1 MGFHKLEGRVSVR
14 SIVMLVST
22 GFCLCLSSAFGQATG
37 VCEGING
44 AKIVGY
50 AIDPDD
56 PEREVVVHILID
68 KKHRYPVTAKLPHKD
83 ADKDG
88 HAFEFEIPAG
98 LQDQRKHRLR
108 AFVFNSPRGPNP
120 PLEDVPEMFQM
131 GWPTIGGDVKISAAA
146 GESEIVIRT
155 KHRFAGAIGSLTW
168 NGLEFVDAHDHG
180 RQIQSASNFQLK
192 GQSFGAE
199 CFNPTEAG
207 RRLDGVNAVSSSRLL
222 ALNAKPDSV
231 ETLTDMA
238 FWLGPNEA
246 GPDCPTSQTTRVRSD
261 HRLLKEVTIGVA
273 GFSQVLEYTTTFL
286 LPSGFES
293 VYQQFEVVTGYMPAR
308 FSEFWTFDPETSTRA
323 KLDDGPGEQALPVI
337 FSTPDG
343 GHAMGVWNS
352 GKKVGYGRWRFAAQ
366 KLVKW
371 NAVQRRGT
379 IDGRRIQP
387 ATPFHSRSFV
397 FVGSLADVERDM
409 AGIYEKFKEK

>member
-1 MGFHKLEGRVSVR
+1 
-14 SIVMLVST
+14 MLAWLASLILWLSAPT
-22 GFCLCLSSAFGQATG
+22 GFAQATG
-37 VCEGING
+37 VCEGIKG
-44 AKIVGY
+44 SKIVGY
-50 AIDPDD
+50 AIDPSQ

-68 KKHRYPVTAKLPHKD
+68 KKHRYPVTANLAHED

-98 LQDQRKHRLR
+98 LQDRRKHRLR
-108 AFVFNSPRGPNP
+108 AFVFDGPRGPNP

-131 GWPTIGGDVKISAAA
+131 GWPTIGGDAKISASA
-146 GESEIVIRT
+146 GGSEIVIRT

-180 RQIQSASNFQLK
+180 RQIQSASNFQLP

-222 ALNAKPDSV
+222 DLKIAPSRIR
-231 ETLTDMA
+231 TTSDMA

-246 GPDCPTSQTTRVRSD
+246 GPDCPTSQTTRVLSG
-261 HRLLKEVTIGVA
+261 HRLEKDVTIGVGEGA
-273 GFSQVLEYTTTFL
+273 GFDQVLDYRTTFY
-286 LPSGFES
+286 LPPDFES

-308 FSEFWTFDPETSTRA
+308 FSEFWTFDPETGTRA

-366 KLVKW
+366 KVVKW

-397 FVGSLADVERDM
+397 FVGSLADVELDM